1 MQRDINE
8 MHGKRRIRAPGAVWE
23 AREVEEQAGEAGH
36 ECDHEQDQI
45 YVESKGSADCMRE
58 PCEHIL
64 ELARI
69 AKEMGISIWSEHGE
83 QPAGWVNIF
92 CEKCKGTCE
101 TAVLKIA

>member
-1 MQRDINE
+1 
-8 MHGKRRIRAPGAVWE
+8 
-23 AREVEEQAGEAGH
+23 
-36 ECDHEQDQI
+36 
-45 YVESKGSADCMRE
+45 MRE